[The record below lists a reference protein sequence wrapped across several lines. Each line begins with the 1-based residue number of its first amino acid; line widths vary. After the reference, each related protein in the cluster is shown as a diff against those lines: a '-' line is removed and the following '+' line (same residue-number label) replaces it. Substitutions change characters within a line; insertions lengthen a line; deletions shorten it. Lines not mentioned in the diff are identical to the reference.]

1 MYRKKI
7 RKNGKFLSFLLLFL
21 SVVMFSRLF
30 DLYFSSS
37 TEWLSYKDP
46 VVPGDYYRGSILD
59 RNGNILAF
67 DVPSY
72 DILISDPAS
81 LDDALLSHILTA
93 YSDERTLEDVS
104 SMSGSL
110 SIPTTMDGSAARDFG
125 NMIKENSID
134 SISVTRSKKRLYPVA
149 EHQRNYLEGIEEK
162 YNDVLLPPL
171 LYKEGEVAGKDIT
184 LSLDQDLFIET
195 DAVVSKFQDPM
206 IVVLTGRSDG
216 GIRAFSSNVEIPSNY
231 AELYS
236 FATGGDE
243 PYELKNE
250 EVIND
255 PGSESYTKSAIIGD
269 WVVYVR
275 YFPSYEL
282 VVASSDRDSARRA
295 LSLLV
300 SLPDLAL

>member
-110 SIPTTMDGSAARDFG
+110 SIPTTMDGSAARHFG

-134 SISVTRSKKRLYPVA
+134 SISITRSKKRLYPVA
-149 EHQRNYLEGIEEK
+149 DHQRKYLEGIEEK
-162 YNDVLLPPL
+162 YNDELLPPL

-195 DAVVSKFQDPM
+195 DAVVSKFHDPM
-206 IVVLTGRSDG
+206 IVILTGRSDG

-250 EVIND
+250 ESIND
-255 PGSESYTKSAIIGD
+255 TVSENYIKSAMIGD

-282 VVASSDRDSARRA
+282 VVASSDGASARRA